1 MKGVILVLAL
11 EDEIGINK
19 VYMAKNSMNYKTWTR
34 IMGCI
39 NTLEIKQ

>member
-1 MKGVILVLAL
+1 MKEIILVLAL
-11 EDEIGINK
+11 EDE
-19 VYMAKNSMNYKTWTR
+19 MAKSSMNYKTWTR